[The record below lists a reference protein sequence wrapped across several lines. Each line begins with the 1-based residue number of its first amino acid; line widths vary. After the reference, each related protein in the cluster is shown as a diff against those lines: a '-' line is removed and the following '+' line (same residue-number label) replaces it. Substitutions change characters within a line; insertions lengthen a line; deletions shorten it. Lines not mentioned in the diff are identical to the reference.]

1 MNIILAKRIYKFEE
15 KLDNNLTI
23 TGRAS
28 IETVKDSFYI
38 YGSIRN
44 NDFTK
49 CSFQYEWT
57 KGGDIISKSITD
69 TEDPHVW
76 DSVIQDFMERAYEYI
91 SHQTNEPL

>member
-23 TGRAS
+23 IGRAS
-28 IETVKDSFYI
+28 IEVVKDSFYI
-38 YGSIRN
+38 YGSIMD
-44 NDFTK
+44 NDIVK

-57 KGGDIISKSITD
+57 KGGDIISKSITNA
-69 TEDPHVW
+69 ENPHVW
-76 DSVIQDFMERAYEYI
+76 DPIIQDFMERAYDYI

>member
-1 MNIILAKRIYKFEE
+1 MNIVLFKQVYKFEE

-28 IETVKDSFYI
+28 IELIKDSFYI
-38 YGSIRN
+38 YGSIMN
-44 NDFTK
+44 NDIIK

-57 KGGDIISKSITD
+57 KGGDIISKTITD

-91 SHQTNEPL
+91 SQQINKTL